1 MLNVSRFDFGQI
13 RALRRFRD
21 ADRRIRERTDQA
33 ARVVCVA
40 SGKGGTGKSVVAT
53 NLAVLRARRGEKVL
67 LVDFDSGLANAH
79 LLLGL
84 APAHDLGD
92 VLDGRIRATDAVV
105 EGPAGVHLLSG
116 GVGQPALCNP
126 TRRELDRLYRA
137 LEPLEKEFDLIVVD
151 HGAGMGYATITQ
163 LAATSTMLIVAN
175 PEVTSLSDAYA
186 IYKRALGVNA
196 TIRAGLIINRAPD
209 ERSALGAR
217 EKFDD
222 VAQRFL
228 KNTPE
233 FVGWIPQD
241 DAVVRSVNLR
251 LPACLSDPD
260 AAASRALLAVAAWDG
275 LDCARTASAFFRRA
289 RRALR

>member
-13 RALRRFRD
+13 RALRRFID
-21 ADRRIRERTDQA
+21 ADRRMRERTDQA
-33 ARVVCVA
+33 ARVVCIA

-53 NLAVLRARRGEKVL
+53 NLAVLRARRGERVL

-92 VLDGRIRATDAVV
+92 VLDGSVRARDALV
-105 EGPAGVHLLSG
+105 EGPEGVHLLSG

-137 LEPLEKEFDLIVVD
+137 LEPLESDFDLIIVD
-151 HGAGMGYATITQ
+151 HGAGMGYATVTQ
-163 LAATSTMLIVAN
+163 LAATSAMLLVAN

-186 IYKRALGVNA
+186 IYKRALGVNEG
-196 TIRAGLIINRAPD
+196 IRAGLIINRAPD

-217 EKFDD
+217 EKFDA
-222 VAQRFL
+222 VSQRFL
-228 KNTPE
+228 KSRPE
-233 FVGWIPQD
+233 FVGWVPQD
-241 DAVVRSVNLR
+241 DAVGRSVNLR
-251 LPACLSDPD
+251 EPACLSQPH
-260 AAASRALLAVAAWDG
+260 APASRALTALADWDG
-275 LDCARTASAFFRRA
+275 LSCARTATAFYRRA